1 MKRVGCLFR
10 TGCWPIPKRCFF
22 RTGCWPFRISVRILW
37 NGHRTLQWSAGYTTF
52 IVMAKKKLS
61 LWPIWQTT
69 QRQVVVAF
77 LVDYIVLYLS
87 IARSLETYYSVQR
100 DLLQCQKRPT
110 SVSMDLYLSIAR
122 SLSCPVIVLQKFC
135 LRMSGVERKRILLM

>member
-1 MKRVGCLFR
+1 MKWAPHFTVVCRVYYVYRYGKKFKKNL
-10 TGCWPIPKRCFF
+10 
-22 RTGCWPFRISVRILW
+22 
-37 NGHRTLQWSAGYTTF
+37 
-52 IVMAKKKLS
+52 KKKLS

-110 SVSMDLYLSIAR
+110 TVSKETYYSVKRDLLVCQWTCI
-122 SLSCPVIVLQKFC
+122 
-135 LRMSGVERKRILLM
+135 